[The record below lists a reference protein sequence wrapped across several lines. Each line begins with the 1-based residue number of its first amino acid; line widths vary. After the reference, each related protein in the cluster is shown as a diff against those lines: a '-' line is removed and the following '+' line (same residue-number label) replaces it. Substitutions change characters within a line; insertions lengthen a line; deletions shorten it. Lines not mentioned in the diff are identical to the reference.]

1 MHKMQKVLAN
11 EGFST
16 CNIDYP
22 STRHGIVALALEHVL
37 PKIQEC
43 MDDTASSL
51 NFVTHSLGG
60 IIVRYLAKEE
70 LIVNIGRV
78 VMLAPP
84 NQGSEVADALGEFW
98 LFNLINGPAGKELG
112 MAGNSMP
119 LQLGPAGF
127 EVGIIAGNKSINL
140 ILSLMI
146 DGENDGKIS
155 VENTKL
161 EGMKDFIILPVT
173 HPFIMKEEPAI
184 RQTIYFLIYG
194 MFRKNGA

>member
-1 MHKMQKVLAN
+1 V
-11 EGFST
+11 T
-16 CNIDYP
+16 
-22 STRHGIVALALEHVL
+22 LALEHVL
-37 PKIQEC
+37 PKILEC
-43 MDDTASSL
+43 VNDPGTPL

-60 IIVRYLAKEE
+60 IIVRYLAKKD

-84 NQGSEVADALGEFW
+84 NQGSEVADALSESW

-112 MAGNSMP
+112 MAGNSIP
-119 LQLGPAGF
+119 LQLGPANF

-146 DGENDGKIS
+146 DGENDGKVSIK
-155 VENTKL
+155 NTKL
-161 EGMKDFIILPVT
+161 EGMKDFIVLPVT

-184 RQTIYFLIYG
+184 RQTIHFLIYG
-194 MFRKNGA
+194 MFRKNSG